1 MRIDKR
7 CLSGKLVE
15 GFYLMLS
22 TFDTFEAASN
32 LSPLQVQK
40 KNGEGG
46 PDYAGA
52 SSGKI
57 LFLRVAFPD
66 DVFKYFSRRRAV
78 FSDLTAT

>member
-40 KNGEGG
+40 KTERAGPAKRGRCGG
-46 PDYAGA
+46 
-52 SSGKI
+52 K
-57 LFLRVAFPD
+57 LFLV
-66 DVFKYFSRRRAV
+66 
-78 FSDLTAT
+78 